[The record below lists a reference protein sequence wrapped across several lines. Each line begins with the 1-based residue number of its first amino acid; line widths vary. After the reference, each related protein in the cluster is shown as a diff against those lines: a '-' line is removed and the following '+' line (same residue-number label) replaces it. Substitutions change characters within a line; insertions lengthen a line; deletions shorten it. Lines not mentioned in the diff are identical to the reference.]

1 MRPVEK
7 KVTIAAAGDALILN
21 RMPDYPGR
29 EELTAF
35 LRQSDVSL
43 VNLET
48 TLTDGTLCGAAR
60 SGGTWLT
67 SRP

>member
-1 MRPVEK
+1 MEK

-48 TLTDGTLCGAAR
+48 TLTDGTLC
-60 SGGTWLT
+60 
-67 SRP
+67 